1 MGADK
6 GVRQRGAAA
15 PAKAGLPW
23 AGARAGRATRIW
35 SRQGRQAAGYAWG
48 RPRELRRR
56 RPCCSGAAR
65 GGGRGGNALAA
76 SGALAPPARPAPK
89 APWHVAHLHR
99 AAADLAEP
107 PSPEV
112 ASSAR
117 ARAMNL
123 PRPGPQSG
131 PRPSHAAPPAGK
143 RLWTS
148 ARGRRTAGPNTPL
161 QSQANATAAE
171 PMSDELLPGGRE
183 PNKRLRQA
191 AASPRLCLPLPPL
204 ALTPRLV
211 AVQRPHPPSVLSLSN
226 QIFQA

>member
-1 MGADK
+1 M
-6 GVRQRGAAA
+6 RGRD
-15 PAKAGLPW
+15 GLR
-23 AGARAGRATRIW
+23 GSGAGRAVRRRATRGGVRG
-35 SRQGRQAAGYAWG
+35 SFGGGGPAAPG
-48 RPRELRRR
+48 RPGEE
-56 RPCCSGAAR
+56 AAAVTR
-65 GGGRGGNALAA
+65 WLPVVP
-76 SGALAPPARPAPK
+76 SPPPARPAPK